1 MGAKRVFGVIAVI
14 FIALGVASAG
24 VTYVWLQ
31 RDNLNYEPVVVD
43 IQKGDTL
50 YALANRWEKEG
61 WVESALSLRIAARLT
76 GAGRDIRAGEFIV
89 PPQLN
94 NFELLSFLASAPA
107 RTYRLTL
114 IEGRPLKE
122 AVAVLASAEHLK
134 QDLGELSVTVI
145 SDFLGLKGHYEAQ
158 LYPDTYVYHR
168 NEPVS
173 SVIRQ
178 AHERLQK
185 VLEEEW
191 QQKAASLPYKTP
203 YDALIM
209 ASIIEKE
216 TGVASER
223 PVIAGVFVRRLQKG
237 MRLETDPTV
246 IYGLGDSFEGNLTRA
261 HLRDSS
267 NKYNTYRNKGLPP
280 GPIALAGRAA
290 INAALHPAPGTE
302 LYFVAKGDGSH
313 YFSSTLSEHNDAV
326 RRFQLRRREDY
337 RSAPPADSSAGTDQT
352 EQSMN

>member
-1 MGAKRVFGVIAVI
+1 MSAKRFLRFFAVFTLFSSLIVGI
-14 FIALGVASAG
+14 LSAAAA
-24 VTYVWLQ
+24 YWWLH
-31 RDNLNYEPVVVD
+31 RPNLNLEPLVVD
-43 IQKGDTL
+43 IQQGDTL
-50 YALANRWEKEG
+50 NGLAERWQSQG
-61 WVESALSLRIAARLT
+61 WVESALALKVAAKIV

-89 PPQLN
+89 PAQLN
-94 NFELLSFLASAPA
+94 SFELLSFLASAQA

-114 IEGRPLKE
+114 IEGRPLSE
-122 AVAVLASAEHLK
+122 AVEVLQHADHLK
-134 QDLGELSVTVI
+134 QDLGELSVGRI
-145 SDFLGLKGHYEAQ
+145 SEFLALEQHHEAQ

-178 AHERLQK
+178 AHDRLNT
-185 VLEEEW
+185 VLAEEW
-191 QQKAASLPYKTP
+191 KQRAQGLPYKTP
-203 YDALIM
+203 YEALVM

-223 PVIAGVFVRRLQKG
+223 PVIAGVFVRRLQKN

-246 IYGLGDSFEGNLTRA
+246 IYGLGDSFSGNLTRA
-261 HLRDSS
+261 HLRDRS
-267 NKYNTYRNKGLPP
+267 NPYNTYRNKGLPP

-313 YFSSTLSEHNDAV
+313 YFSSTLSEHNEAV
-326 RRFQLRRREDY
+326 RRYQLSRREDY
-337 RSAPPADSSAGTDQT
+337 RSAPAPAENTESSK
-352 EQSMN
+352 

>member
-1 MGAKRVFGVIAVI
+1 
-14 FIALGVASAG
+14 
-24 VTYVWLQ
+24 
-31 RDNLNYEPVVVD
+31 
-43 IQKGDTL
+43 
-50 YALANRWEKEG
+50 
-61 WVESALSLRIAARLT
+61 
-76 GAGRDIRAGEFIV
+76 
-89 PPQLN
+89 
-94 NFELLSFLASAPA
+94 
-107 RTYRLTL
+107 
-114 IEGRPLKE
+114 
-122 AVAVLASAEHLK
+122 
-134 QDLGELSVTVI
+134 
-145 SDFLGLKGHYEAQ
+145 AQ